1 MKRLITGLVAAA
13 TMVAACTP
21 SSSGTASPNVTP
33 TPSATTSASAAS
45 GASASASAT
54 PTAPR
59 TTDTIPTSKGDLR
72 VTPLKHAS
80 LLFEFGGHAIY
91 VDPAMDA
98 PVEGLPKADYVFIT
112 HVHPDHMDPALVD
125 KLKKPST
132 IVLGPQT
139 VADKMPGV
147 TTLANGAKKSFGE
160 FEVEAVAMYNLERGP
175 APGKLYHPKGD
186 GDGFVFTF
194 GDKRVYTSGDTEC
207 TPEMKALKSIDVAF
221 VCMNLPYTMPPKEA
235 AECVNAFAP
244 KVVYPYHYRNS
255 SLDDFKAGVTKP
267 GVEVRTRNWYP

>member
-1 MKRLITGLVAAA
+1 MLGGLVAVGALL
-13 TMVAACTP
+13 VACTP
-21 SSSGTASPNVTP
+21 SSGTNATGAPTATATTTTTTTTTP
-33 TPSATTSASAAS
+33 TPSASASAA
-45 GASASASAT
+45 
-54 PTAPR
+54 PR
-59 TTDTIPTSKGDLR
+59 VTDTIATAKGDLKI
-72 VTPLKHAS
+72 TPLKHAS
-80 LLFEFGGHAIY
+80 LVFEFGGHVIY

-125 KLKKPST
+125 KLRKPT
-132 IVLGPQT
+132 TQVFGPQT
-139 VADKMPGV
+139 VADKMPG
-147 TTLANGAKKSFGE
+147 TTVMANGAKKSFGD

-186 GDGFVFTF
+186 GDGYVFTF
-194 GDKRVYTSGDTEC
+194 GDKRVYVSGDTEC

-244 KVVYPYHYRNS
+244 KIVYPYHYRGS
-255 SLDDFKAGVTKP
+255 STEEFKADVTKP
-267 GVEVRTRNWYP
+267 GVEVRQRNWYP